1 MAQHRVVLRRRRPWW
16 VVTGVVLLAAVS
28 CVGGYVGYRT
38 WTDPDRQWLAGG
50 DSELEQLRTAR
61 RNLTRELRAAR
72 EELAELR
79 GRKTFEAQ
87 SCQIDAQACEAVRKS
102 VTGLEGE
109 LADLR
114 EQLAF
119 YRNIVAPEQNRA
131 GIRVLRAAVRP
142 AATAEAWRYELVL
155 VQPVRRDRKVTGVYE
170 LSLEGLVD
178 KQLKTLKL
186 EELQLGLAEDR
197 TFGFRSFQ
205 EFSGELKLPAGF
217 LPSRLSVT
225 LLIQEG
231 LSKPTEVT
239 ESFDWPRLV
248 EAGKE

>member
-1 MAQHRVVLRRRRPWW
+1 MA
-16 VVTGVVLLAAVS
+16 GVVIVVAGLS
-28 CVGGYVGYRT
+28 VGGYAGYRI
-38 WTDPDRQWLAGG
+38 WTDPDRQWPTGG
-50 DSELEQLRTAR
+50 DGELEQLRAER
-61 RNLTRELRAAR
+61 RSLTRELRTAR

-87 SCQIDAQACEAVRKS
+87 SCEIDAQACEAVRKS
-102 VTGLEGE
+102 VTGLESE

-142 AATAEAWRYELVL
+142 AAVAEAWRYELVL
-155 VQPVRRDRKVTGVYE
+155 VQPMRRDRKVTGSYE
-170 LSLEGLVD
+170 LSLDGVVD
-178 KQLKTLKL
+178 KQLKTLKV
-186 EELQLGLAEDR
+186 EDLQLGSREAR

-239 ESFDWPRLV
+239 ESFDWSRLV

>member
-1 MAQHRVVLRRRRPWW
+1 MVVAALS
-16 VVTGVVLLAAVS
+16 VTGYA
-28 CVGGYVGYRT
+28 GYRI
-38 WTDPDRQWLAGG
+38 WTDPDRQLLRGG
-50 DSELEQLRTAR
+50 DSELEQLRAAR
-61 RNLTRELRAAR
+61 RSLTRELRAAR

-79 GRKTFEAQ
+79 GRKIFEAQ

-102 VTGLEGE
+102 VTGLESE

-119 YRNIVAPEQNRA
+119 YRNIVAPEQSRA

-142 AATAEAWRYELVL
+142 AGAAEVWRYELVL

-186 EELQLGLAEDR
+186 EELQLGSSEDR
-197 TFGFRSFQ
+197 RFEFRSFQ

-217 LPSRLSVT
+217 LPQRLSVT

-231 LSKPTEVT
+231 LSKPTEVA
-239 ESFDWPRLV
+239 ESFDWSRLV